1 MGIDV
6 FFQRS
11 MVPFF
16 QIQQDPEMNMIKF
29 PAFFDIAIPSQ
40 ITEPLISWV
49 ALIEDFEDGLLARSP
64 IKGKMEVVIGF

>member
-16 QIQQDPEMNMIKF
+16 QIQQDPEMNLIKF
-29 PAFFDIAIPSQ
+29 SAFFDIAIPSQ
-40 ITEPLISWV
+40 ITEPLRMMVKNLEKPVRQI
-49 ALIEDFEDGLLARSP
+49 A
-64 IKGKMEVVIGF
+64 